1 MSKIAS
7 SEDLNT
13 AIQIVHRKKP
23 REKVYLRA
31 APRTILFPTAAQIEA
46 RIRFGEAASKAK
58 DGKGLVEVEGYGELP
73 QAAAKVVEELKG
85 FKSEEKKE
93 PPKPQWYERML
104 MQIDLYERLRELMV
118 KAS

>member
-1 MSKIAS
+1 MS
-7 SEDLNT
+7 EPL
-13 AIQIVHRKKP
+13 VLVERRKP
-23 REKVYLRA
+23 RLKRYVRA
-31 APRTILFPTAAQIEA
+31 YPRTAQYPSNAQIEA

-58 DGKGLVEVEGYGELP
+58 GEKGVVEVEDYGKLP

-85 FKSEEKKE
+85 FKSEEKKA

-104 MQIDLYERLRELMV
+104 VQIAFYEKLKELLV